1 MLENL
6 TEINALWIQRF
17 GEILFSRGFLWNAN
31 THPYYKR
38 KLNILPILAAM
49 NQSAKEARERFVSGH
64 TGASIFEVEYLVH
77 SGVLFHFLNV
87 ITFPL
92 VNVLMRNKLSIW
104 LAAALCNTNEFAW

>member
-1 MLENL
+1 MHCEYRGLVRFCFRAGFREMRIHIHI
-6 TEINALWIQRF
+6 INV
-17 GEILFSRGFLWNAN
+17 N
-31 THPYYKR
+31 KR

-104 LAAALCNTNEFAW
+104 LAAALCNTNEFA